1 VSRRWLL
8 VAFVAGLAAVAAI
21 ASFDARAWDR
31 ALDRG
36 DRAYA
41 ETPRRARW
49 NADTRL
55 PGDPIGRALRVEG
68 KVALRRAL
76 RAFLV
81 AERTPR
87 GLDNG
92 ERRAE
97 ARAAGAGA
105 LVAVSAGDDTRLASR
120 AYDLLGVL
128 AATGDSIDN
137 EQALAAFDAAVRADG
152 ANADAKYNLELLLRR
167 TRASDLRRG
176 QGGGSGPRGGLGAGA
191 ADAGSGY

>member
-1 VSRRWLL
+1 VSRRWLP
-8 VAFVAGLAAVAAI
+8 VAAAVGLAVVAAI
-21 ASFDARAWDR
+21 ASVDASAWDD

-36 DRAYA
+36 DAAYTRA
-41 ETPRRARW
+41 PHRARW
-49 NADTRL
+49 DARTRV
-55 PGDPIGRALRVEG
+55 PGDPVGRALQLDEE
-68 KVALRRAL
+68 VAFRRAL
-76 RAFLV
+76 RAFVV

-97 ARAAGAGA
+97 ARAAAAGA
-105 LVAVSAGDDTRLASR
+105 LVALAAGDDKRLASR

-137 EQALAAFDAAVRADG
+137 EQAFASFEAAVRADG
-152 ANADAKYNLELLLRR
+152 ANADAKYNLELLIRR

-176 QGGGSGPRGGLGAGA
+176 AGGGSGPRGGRGAGA